1 MMFVYILWLPEL
13 ILYDQDPPHRT
24 ASSAKTRVRM
34 KKLVKIHHKYSYLG
48 SVPKNMIFT
57 KPHFKPLKLFLFLH
71 HSSSS
76 SGVLYIAAAKNFRL
90 AFVRRSRHL
99 ETKVEKSSAGTEN
112 GSSHLHTLERSW
124 ALIGPAANFHNEP
137 QYCAPLR

>member
-1 MMFVYILWLPEL
+1 MFVYILWLPEL

-99 ETKVEKSSAGTEN
+99 ETKVEKSSRYRHRKRFFPLT
-112 GSSHLHTLERSW
+112 HTGEELGADWTGGKFS
-124 ALIGPAANFHNEP
+124 
-137 QYCAPLR
+137 